1 MKLLPIDISTR
12 KAAWE
17 RKTTVNTLGYL
28 ERSGLELSTLEEKLS
43 IIHVSG
49 TKGKVSR
56 AMGGERAKLGLGV
69 ALSGVSQ
76 AVNSSS
82 SGR

>member
-1 MKLLPIDISTR
+1 MKLLPTDISTR

-28 ERSGLELSTLEEKLS
+28 ERSGLDLNTLEEKLS
-43 IIHVSG
+43 IIHVAG

-56 AMGGERAKLGLGV
+56 AWAGDRGELRSAWV
-69 ALSGVSQ
+69 
-76 AVNSSS
+76 
-82 SGR
+82 